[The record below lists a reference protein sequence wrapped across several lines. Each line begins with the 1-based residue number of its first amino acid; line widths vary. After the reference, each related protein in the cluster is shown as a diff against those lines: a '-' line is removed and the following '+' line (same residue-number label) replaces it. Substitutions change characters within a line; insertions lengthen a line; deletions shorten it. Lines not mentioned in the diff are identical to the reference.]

1 MLELFEKYVDF
12 KILGL
17 FLGNPNTEYHIKE
30 ISRRLKI
37 SPASASGAV
46 KYFEEQGYLMK
57 EEKGLAHL
65 YRLNISHPIMVSMKK
80 AYGISLVMSSKPLE
94 IFLSADPNVVS
105 LALYGPFSDG
115 SFDERSEIDFLV
127 IAPSAVDKF
136 SNSRKM
142 SESRKL
148 LEEKVVKPV
157 GVFVATM
164 SIWSTMKSTNDPM
177 YQRIIDNHVL
187 IYGNGLKEGF
197 VSQ

>member
-1 MLELFEKYVDF
+1 MIELFEKYVDF

-17 FLGNPNTEYHIKE
+17 FLGNPNMECHIKE
-30 ISRRLKI
+30 ISRRLSV
-37 SPASASGAV
+37 SPASVSTAV

-65 YRLNISHPIMVSMKK
+65 YRLNQSHPIMVAMKK
-80 AYGISLVMSSKPLE
+80 AYGMSLIMSSKPLE

-105 LALYGPFSDG
+105 LALYGQYADG
-115 SFDERSEIDFLV
+115 SFDEKSEMDFLV

-148 LEEKVVKPV
+148 LEEKVAKPV

-164 SIWSTMKSTNDPM
+164 SIWSTMKSTNDPL
-177 YQRIIDNHVL
+177 YQRIIDNHIL
-187 IYGNGLKEGF
+187 IYGNGLQEEF
-197 VSQ
+197 VIQ